1 MTVSFKIFGK
11 VNFTPYTKVSKFAQD
26 LREGKLEGTKCKKC
40 GQVYFP
46 PRADCSNC
54 MSSDMEWRAYTGKGK
69 LVTFTTIHAAPTGFD
84 DMAPYTIGVLDLNEG
99 GRLLAWV
106 DNIPQEELRIGMEL
120 TAVPMIMEEVEELK
134 VVYVLRK

>member
-1 MTVSFKIFGK
+1 MSFKIFGK

-26 LREGKLEGTKCKKC
+26 LRENRLEGTKCKKC

-46 PRADCSNC
+46 PRADCSKC
-54 MSSDMEWRAYTGKGK
+54 MASDMEWRGYSGKGR

-84 DMAPYTIGVLDLNEG
+84 DMAPYTIGVVDLQEG

-106 DNIPQEELRIGMEL
+106 EGIKPEELKIGMEL
-120 TAVPMIMEEVEELK
+120 RAVPTILEDVEELK

>member
-1 MTVSFKIFGK
+1 MAVSFKIFGK

-26 LREGKLEGTKCKKC
+26 LRESKLEGTKCKKC

-46 PRADCSNC
+46 PRADCSKC
-54 MSSDMEWRAYTGKGK
+54 MASDMEWRSYSGKGK

-84 DMAPYTIGVLDLNEG
+84 DMAPYTIGVVDLQEG

-106 DNIPQEELRIGMEL
+106 EGIEPEELKIGMEL
-120 TAVPMIMEEVEELK
+120 RAVPTILEEVEELK